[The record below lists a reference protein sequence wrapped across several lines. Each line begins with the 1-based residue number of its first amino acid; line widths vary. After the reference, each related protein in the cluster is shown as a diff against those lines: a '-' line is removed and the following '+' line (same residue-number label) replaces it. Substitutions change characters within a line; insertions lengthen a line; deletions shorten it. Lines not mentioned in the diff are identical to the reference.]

1 MPTPRPLLVL
11 LALTTACGAVDD
23 RPAADAPPGTPDAA
37 ADAAID
43 APPPPPDA
51 STDGPPAVPMISEFL
66 APQCGA
72 YTPASGVGAGDDL
85 HKVTLTNPDAVCND
99 GTRAVLY
106 VRASTGG
113 ANANRWVFY
122 QQGGGGCGTGPSC
135 AIRYCGTQ
143 KYTKAKMSSR
153 WTPMVANTDD
163 QGLFDRDGINPF
175 GEANSVLMYYCSSDS
190 WTGTKSD
197 TILDNPNDP
206 TQRYRIHFRGH
217 TIVQAALDQ
226 LLAGP
231 VTSDD
236 GAVTLPRLT
245 AANLVVWSGTSAGG
259 AGAEFNLDYV
269 AGRLTP
275 NGTQVRGVFD
285 ANLPP
290 RSSDIDPAIAAQVD
304 GQAQTMGWP
313 VVQTGNWGMY
323 ADQSCLAMHAP
334 ADQWMC
340 GDNTHVVMNHITT
353 PFIARQDLRDT
364 TIGGTYLDLGVPL
377 ATLATWYRATALAV
391 PDIQSTAEERAAI
404 TTRPGIYA
412 PNCNQHVA
420 LTSKD
425 YFQITT
431 LTPPGGQPLTW
442 RGAITAWLTGTAIT
456 AIDTQP
462 ATLSVCAGM
471 IDNGE

>member
-1 MPTPRPLLVL
+1 MPIAPRVVALLL
-11 LALTTACGAVDD
+11 FAAACGSVDEH
-23 RPAADAPPGTPDAA
+23 PTTDAPPGAPDAA
-37 ADAAID
+37 ADAAPAID
-43 APPPPPDA
+43 AAPDA
-51 STDGPPAVPMISEFL
+51 GNLVPMVDEYL
-66 APQCGA
+66 AAQCGA
-72 YTPASGVGAGDDL
+72 YTPASGIGAGDDL

-99 GTRAVLY
+99 GTRAVIY
-106 VRASTGG
+106 IRASTGG
-113 ANANRWVFY
+113 TNAGRWVFY
-122 QQGGGGCGTGPSC
+122 QQGGGGCGTAGSC
-135 AIRYCGTQ
+135 AIRYCGAQ
-143 KYTKAKMSSR
+143 KYTKAKMSTR
-153 WTPMVANTDD
+153 WTPMVANTDN

-175 GEANSVLMYYCSSDS
+175 GEANGVLMYYCSSDS
-190 WTGTKSD
+190 WSGTKSD
-197 TILDNPNDP
+197 TILENPNDP

-245 AANLVVWSGTSAGG
+245 AASLVVWSGTSAGG
-259 AGAEFNLDYV
+259 AGAEYNLDYV
-269 AGRLTP
+269 AGRLAP

-290 RSSDIDPAIAAQVD
+290 RSSDIDPAIAAQID

-313 VVQTGNWGMY
+313 VVQTANWGMY
-323 ADQSCLAMHAP
+323 TDQSCLAMHAP

-353 PFIARQDLRDT
+353 PFIARQDLRDPV
-364 TIGGTYLDLGVPL
+364 IGGNYTDLGVPMP
-377 ATLATWYRATALAV
+377 TLATWYRATALAL
-391 PDIQSTAEERAAI
+391 PGIQSTAEERAAI
-404 TTRPGIYA
+404 TTQPGIYA

-431 LTPPGGQPLTW
+431 VTPPGGQPLTW
-442 RGAITAWLTGTAIT
+442 RGAITAWLTGTPVSVV
-456 AIDTQP
+456 DTQP